1 VRDPRL
7 AGLPYERALAHFRLG
22 AMLMRT
28 NDAAA
33 AARELA
39 TTQRLLELVADDAET
54 RGEFERA
61 LDCYRFLIRLGRD
74 TGSFENAAE
83 GYLNSIRI
91 LVREDMKFY
100 AFQFYDDFLNYAVD
114 RKEWYAAATLARE
127 AAAYSVK
134 TGLVFERHYLGRAAE
149 LWEAT
154 AAHNEAA
161 SGPVDLSENAL
172 HAAIDVA
179 VTMNDHALAAR
190 LYGLLAALPLPA
202 KKRARYLRLAER
214 GPGGL
219 TAPPPRAP
227 GFPDYLRRSDAYQDV
242 SRQDLVE
249 WALEGDPTAVL
260 TRLVVGADGRG
271 GEPSFEERKVG
282 RLALR
287 GVLMANAPGFSLSDA
302 RATSELALALG
313 KVAVYPVLRPLE
325 LLLEHDAPDV
335 RAAVMASVR
344 DSLMRRGLR
353 IVQRGL
359 ADPSPLVSEEALRSL
374 RWLGFRDGF
383 DTLARVFREA
393 TDERVRLVVIEA
405 MVSVGTFEAGLF
417 LLDIVRQERG
427 ALAAAAADR
436 LADFQGDDLLP
447 VVRQALEV
455 ETGERR
461 ATLERIVS
469 KLAGPGR

>member
-1 VRDPRL
+1 
-7 AGLPYERALAHFRLG
+7 
-22 AMLMRT
+22 
-28 NDAAA
+28 
-33 AARELA
+33 
-39 TTQRLLELVADDAET
+39 
-54 RGEFERA
+54 
-61 LDCYRFLIRLGRD
+61 
-74 TGSFENAAE
+74 
-83 GYLNSIRI
+83 
-91 LVREDMKFY
+91 
-100 AFQFYDDFLNYAVD
+100 
-114 RKEWYAAATLARE
+114 
-127 AAAYSVK
+127 
-134 TGLVFERHYLGRAAE
+134 
-149 LWEAT
+149 
-154 AAHNEAA
+154 
-161 SGPVDLSENAL
+161 
-172 HAAIDVA
+172 
-179 VTMNDHALAAR
+179 MNDHALVAR
-190 LYGLLAALPLPA
+190 LYGALAALPLPA

-214 GPGGL
+214 GSGGL
-219 TAPPPRAP
+219 VAPPPRAP
-227 GFPDYLRRSDAYQDV
+227 GFPDYLRRADAYQDV

-271 GEPSFEERKVG
+271 GEPSFEERKVA

-287 GVLMANAPGFSLSDA
+287 AALMANTPGFSLADV
-302 RATSELALALG
+302 RATADLALAIG
-313 KVAVYPVLRPLE
+313 KVAVYSVMRPLE

-359 ADPSPLVSEEALRSL
+359 ADPSPTVSEEALRSL

-417 LLDIVRQERG
+417 LLDIVRQEDG
-427 ALAAAAADR
+427 ALASAAADR

-461 ATLERIVS
+461 ATLERIVA